1 MADSL
6 LRDCGDGLLDS
17 ESGAHAI
24 HIIADPTGTTDLVQ
38 AIARITLTAAT
49 HIDVPFNQIILAAGR
64 SITTRLLDKRRLKL
78 DAPRTAPRHSVGQ
91 RTHISV
97 EILGPRPR
105 AAIGVLNRRPAST
118 GEPGW
123 TPGRDIRKPRRG
135 A

>member
-1 MADSL
+1 MTTQPTTFQPRTSPELSAMADSL

-78 DAPRTAPRHSVGQ
+78 DAPRTAPLCRPKDA
-91 RTHISV
+91 HISRN
-97 EILGPRPR
+97 PWPSASRS
-105 AAIGVLNRRPAST
+105 NR
-118 GEPGW
+118 GYE
-123 TPGRDIRKPRRG
+123 
-135 A
+135 